1 MRTGKFI
8 TTLLT
13 TTLILSAAPAV
24 ADSASDRAATVEM
37 LKQKYVKV
45 LDEQHSTLLVIKS
58 QMKAEPT
65 LLKQVN
71 AVLADFNSNYAA
83 IINGLAN
90 VDQPIQP
97 IIDLCQEEVEEFAN
111 SIYLL
116 QQMVKKIKTISCT
129 KGKVI
134 KKVSGLAPV
143 CPKGFTKK
151 K

>member
-1 MRTGKFI
+1 MRTGKFLA
-8 TTLLT
+8 TLLSA
-13 TTLILSAAPAV
+13 TLILSAAPAV
-24 ADSASDRAATVEM
+24 ADSAADRAATVEV

-45 LDEQHSTLLVIKS
+45 LDEQHATLLTIKS
-58 QMKAEPT
+58 QMKAEPN

-71 AVLADFNSNYAA
+71 AVLADFNANYAA

-116 QQMVKKIKTISCT
+116 QQMVKKIKTISCS
-129 KGKVI
+129 KGKII

>member
-1 MRTGKFI
+1 
-8 TTLLT
+8 
-13 TTLILSAAPAV
+13 
-24 ADSASDRAATVEM
+24 
-37 LKQKYVKV
+37 
-45 LDEQHSTLLVIKS
+45 
-58 QMKAEPT
+58 MKAEPT

-90 VDQPIQP
+90 VEQPIQP

-116 QQMVKKIKTISCT
+116 QQMVKKIKTISCS

>member
-13 TTLILSAAPAV
+13 ATLILSAAPAV

-37 LKQKYVKV
+37 LKLKYVKV
-45 LDEQHSTLLVIKS
+45 LDEQHSTLLAIKS

-90 VDQPIQP
+90 VEQPIQP

-143 CPKGFTKK
+143 CLKGFTKK

>member
-1 MRTGKFI
+1 MRTGKFLA
-8 TTLLT
+8 TLLSA
-13 TTLILSAAPAV
+13 TLILSAAPAV
-24 ADSASDRAATVEM
+24 ADSAADRAATVEV

-45 LDEQHSTLLVIKS
+45 LDEQHATLLTIKS
-58 QMKAEPT
+58 QMKAEPK

-71 AVLADFNSNYAA
+71 AVLADFNANYAA

-116 QQMVKKIKTISCT
+116 QQMVKKIKTISCS

>member
-1 MRTGKFI
+1 MRTGKFLA
-8 TTLLT
+8 TLLSV
-13 TTLILSAAPAV
+13 TLILSAAPAV
-24 ADSASDRAATVEM
+24 ADSAADRAATVEV

-45 LDEQHSTLLVIKS
+45 LDEQHATLLTIKS
-58 QMKAEPT
+58 QMKAEPK

-71 AVLADFNSNYAA
+71 AVLADFNANYAA

-116 QQMVKKIKTISCT
+116 QQMVKKIKTISCS
-129 KGKVI
+129 KGKII

>member
-13 TTLILSAAPAV
+13 ATLILSAAPAV

-37 LKQKYVKV
+37 LKLKYVKV
-45 LDEQHSTLLVIKS
+45 LDEQHSTLLAIKS

>member
-13 TTLILSAAPAV
+13 ATLILSAAPAV
-24 ADSASDRAATVEM
+24 ADSPSDRAATVEM

-45 LDEQHSTLLVIKS
+45 LDEQHSTLLAIKS

-116 QQMVKKIKTISCT
+116 QQMVKKIKTISCS

>member
-13 TTLILSAAPAV
+13 ATLILSAAPAV

-37 LKQKYVKV
+37 LKLKYVKV
-45 LDEQHSTLLVIKS
+45 LDEQHSTLLAIKS

-90 VDQPIQP
+90 VEQPIQP

>member
-13 TTLILSAAPAV
+13 ATLILSAAPAV

-45 LDEQHSTLLVIKS
+45 LDEQHSTLLAIKS

-71 AVLADFNSNYAA
+71 AVLADFNSNY
-83 IINGLAN
+83 
-90 VDQPIQP
+90 
-97 IIDLCQEEVEEFAN
+97 
-111 SIYLL
+111 
-116 QQMVKKIKTISCT
+116 
-129 KGKVI
+129 
-134 KKVSGLAPV
+134 
-143 CPKGFTKK
+143 
-151 K
+151 

>member
-45 LDEQHSTLLVIKS
+45 LDEQHSTLLAIKS

-90 VDQPIQP
+90 VEQPIQP

>member
-13 TTLILSAAPAV
+13 ATLILSAAPAV

-45 LDEQHSTLLVIKS
+45 LDEQHSTLLAIKS
-58 QMKAEPT
+58 QMKAEPR

-116 QQMVKKIKTISCT
+116 QQMVKKIKTISCS

>member
-13 TTLILSAAPAV
+13 ATLILSAAPAV

-45 LDEQHSTLLVIKS
+45 LDEQHSTLLAIKS

-90 VDQPIQP
+90 VEQPIQP

-116 QQMVKKIKTISCT
+116 QQMVKKIKTISCS

-143 CPKGFTKK
+143 CPKGFIKK

>member
-1 MRTGKFI
+1 MRTGKFLA
-8 TTLLT
+8 TLLSA
-13 TTLILSAAPAV
+13 TLILSAAPAV
-24 ADSASDRAATVEM
+24 ADSAADRAATVEV

-45 LDEQHSTLLVIKS
+45 LDEQHATLLTIKS
-58 QMKAEPT
+58 QMKAEPK

-71 AVLADFNSNYAA
+71 AVLADFNANYAA

-116 QQMVKKIKTISCT
+116 QQMVKKIKTISCS
-129 KGKVI
+129 KGKII

>member
-13 TTLILSAAPAV
+13 ATLILSAAPAV

-45 LDEQHSTLLVIKS
+45 LDEQHSTLLAIKS
-58 QMKAEPT
+58 QMKVEPT

-90 VDQPIQP
+90 VEQPIQP

-116 QQMVKKIKTISCT
+116 QQMVKKIKTISCS

>member
-13 TTLILSAAPAV
+13 ATLILSAAPAV

-45 LDEQHSTLLVIKS
+45 LDEQHSTLLAIKS

-116 QQMVKKIKTISCT
+116 QQMVKKIKTISCS

>member
-13 TTLILSAAPAV
+13 ATLILSAAPAV

-37 LKQKYVKV
+37 LKLKYVKV
-45 LDEQHSTLLVIKS
+45 LDEQHSTLLAIKS

-71 AVLADFNSNYAA
+71 AVLADFNSNYSA

-90 VDQPIQP
+90 VEQPIQP

>member
-13 TTLILSAAPAV
+13 ATLILSAAPAV

-45 LDEQHSTLLVIKS
+45 LDEQHSTLLAIKS

-116 QQMVKKIKTISCT
+116 QQMVKKIKTISCS

-134 KKVSGLAPV
+134 KKVSGLTPV

>member
-37 LKQKYVKV
+37 LKLKYVKV
-45 LDEQHSTLLVIKS
+45 LDEQHSTLLAIKS

-90 VDQPIQP
+90 VEQPIQP

>member
-13 TTLILSAAPAV
+13 ATLILSAAPAV
-24 ADSASDRAATVEM
+24 ADSTSDRAATVEM
-37 LKQKYVKV
+37 LKLKYVKV
-45 LDEQHSTLLVIKS
+45 LDEQHSTLLAIKS

-90 VDQPIQP
+90 VEQPIQP

-116 QQMVKKIKTISCT
+116 QQMVKKIKTISCS